1 MHAKPSVV
9 VYYPYEQARWYGGS
23 TLAVLEKSDGTLFFF
38 FMLIFAITSISFCFL
53 MTVFFS
59 KGWLSEQSESVVNRQ
74 TICYDSNTI
83 IYSFPQFSANS
94 AATGAGIIWFV
105 TYSPF
110 FFLQLR
116 YATLTRTDKLISC
129 LFSNTA
135 MAFASQLMSMF
146 EGSSK
151 SLTCETID
159 SEPDSILLLKAKE
172 YNGKI

>member
-1 MHAKPSVV
+1 
-9 VYYPYEQARWYGGS
+9 
-23 TLAVLEKSDGTLFFF
+23 
-38 FMLIFAITSISFCFL
+38 MLIFAITSISFCFL

-59 KGWLSEQSESVVNRQ
+59 K
-74 TICYDSNTI
+74 
-83 IYSFPQFSANS
+83 ANS

-151 SLTCETID
+151 TRIIID
-159 SEPDSILLLKAKE
+159 CITAAQNVTSIFRLQAKGF
-172 YNGKI
+172 NGRI